1 MAEKGSLI
9 SLKAACVCAKS
20 NDGRTEKSK
29 EILVESIKK
38 AGSDRTVQ
46 KTISW
51 KRKRNCSEK
60 TVLLGW
66 MHFDIF
72 KRKYIS
78 VRQARGGGIQ
88 HESFN
93 NNVSANEITQKMKS
107 YFFVGRNSF
116 HGKEEEIEFML
127 GNFQGEKIIP
137 ENFKLVNYILQN
149 KLSKTRLYL
158 LTKKNK
164 KKKSKKKEEINEG
177 NLSSTSSSELSDDCI
192 LLPEQ
197 PLLIGSTTERLALRE
212 EIDRAYEE
220 SAKIDQ
226 IKDASKQQEEIAHVD
241 IVNRRKK
248 LREERAA
255 RVLPV
260 PSIILHPAT
269 VVQVRHIPLGL
280 VNCIFKDDSIMQ
292 NVYDWIGNLQEE
304 PKFFSLH

>member
-1 MAEKGSLI
+1 MEKSNSSKGI
-9 SLKAACVCAKS
+9 AACVCAKS
-20 NDGRTEKSK
+20 NDGRIEKSK

-60 TVLLGW
+60 TVFLGW

-127 GNFQGEKIIP
+127 GNFQEEKIIP
-137 ENFKLVNYILQN
+137 ENFKLVSYILQN

-158 LTKKNK
+158 LTKK
-164 KKKSKKKEEINEG
+164 
-177 NLSSTSSSELSDDCI
+177 
-192 LLPEQ
+192 
-197 PLLIGSTTERLALRE
+197 RR
-212 EIDRAYEE
+212 RA
-220 SAKIDQ
+220 
-226 IKDASKQQEEIAHVD
+226 
-241 IVNRRKK
+241 RRK
-248 LREERAA
+248 RR
-255 RVLPV
+255 R
-260 PSIILHPAT
+260 
-269 VVQVRHIPLGL
+269 
-280 VNCIFKDDSIMQ
+280 
-292 NVYDWIGNLQEE
+292 
-304 PKFFSLH
+304 